1 MERAE
6 RLISNADTDAVV
18 IMNGGTPFLDTT
30 FWYVTEQRSGSFE
43 GTIAIISKDG
53 KLDVIVNKLEE
64 LSARGGKGNVHV
76 YEKKE
81 ERDALL
87 KGILKGCKKI
97 GMNTHSVTYAGAEY
111 IKKISEAEITDVS
124 KAILRTVSIKDA
136 PEIEA
141 TRAACKIASKVADS
155 IPEFLREGMTEKE
168 AAAEIDGRM
177 RSLGAE
183 GNSFDTIAAFG
194 EFSAEPHHRPCGR
207 KLKKG
212 DTALFDFGCRYD
224 MYCSDLTRTVFFGD
238 PDDRLRR
245 AYEVVSKAKTAGM
258 DAYGDGVPAKDADI
272 AARNVIDES
281 EFKGTFI
288 HSFGHGIGMNVHE
301 GISVSPA
308 SEDILKKNMVVSA
321 EPGIYIPG
329 VGGIR
334 IEDTVLVKKNG
345 CEALTNFDQSMTV
358 IR

>member
-1 MERAE
+1 MDRAE

-18 IMNGGTPFLDTT
+18 IMNGGTPFLDPT

-43 GTIAIISKDG
+43 GTIAVISKEG
-53 KLDVIVNKLEE
+53 RLDVIVNELEE

-76 YEKKE
+76 YRKRD

-87 KGILKGCKKI
+87 KDLLKGCRRI
-97 GMNTHSVTYAGAEY
+97 GMNTNSVTYAGAEY
-111 IKKISEAEITDVS
+111 IKKISGAEITDVS
-124 KAILRTVSIKDA
+124 KAVLRTVSVKDA
-136 PEIEA
+136 AEIKA
-141 TRAACKIASKVADS
+141 TKVACKIASKVADS

-207 KLKKG
+207 KLRKG
-212 DTALFDFGCRYD
+212 DAALFDFGCRYE
-224 MYCSDLTRTVFFGD
+224 MYCSDLTRTVFFGE

-245 AYEVVSKAKTAGM
+245 AYEVVLKAKYVGM
-258 DAYGDGVPAKDADI
+258 DAYGDGAPAKDADI
-272 AARNVIDES
+272 AARNIIDGS

-301 GISVSPA
+301 GISVSHL
-308 SEDILKKNMVVSA
+308 SEDILKENMVVSA

-334 IEDTVLVKKNG
+334 IEDTVLVKKSG
-345 CEALTNFDQSMTV
+345 CETLTKFDQKITV
-358 IR
+358 IT